1 VITGERSPAFAP
13 DGWALASAG
22 IRKLPHDLR
31 PSAVCNLPRSV
42 AMKMVGH
49 KTRAI
54 YQRYAIVSETDL
66 SDAAIKLAALQ
77 AGDAAKAAESNVV
90 PLKATMEK

>member
-1 VITGERSPAFAP
+1 
-13 DGWALASAG
+13 
-22 IRKLPHDLR
+22 
-31 PSAVCNLPRSV
+31 
-42 AMKMVGH
+42 MKMVGH